1 MFVRNWMSAPVVSI
15 EAPIPVPNALKIM
28 EKHHVRRM
36 PVVSG
41 GKLVGIVTKSDLFA
55 VAGKAGK
62 RGKNKLVSDVMTR
75 KVLTVAPNETLER
88 AAQTML
94 EKKISGI
101 PVVEGEKLVGIIT
114 ESDLFR
120 ALCGLLGISEP
131 GARLVL
137 TVDEQ
142 DDVLDTVRDRVKGMA
157 LRSLA
162 TYRNPEKRR
171 WEIVARVR
179 GRR

>member
-1 MFVRNWMSAPVVSI
+1 MFVRNWMSTPVVSI
-15 EAPIPVPNALKIM
+15 EPEIPVPNALSLM
-28 EKHHVRRM
+28 EKHRVRRM
-36 PVVSG
+36 PVVRDG
-41 GKLVGIVTKSDLFA
+41 RLAGIVTLSDLHA

-62 RGKNKLVSDVMTR
+62 RGKNKLVRDVMSR
-75 KVLTVAPNETLER
+75 RVLTVSPDETLER

-94 EKKISGI
+94 EKKISGL
-101 PVVEGEKLVGIIT
+101 PVVDGEKVVGIIT

-120 ALCGLLGISEP
+120 ALCGLLGIAEP

-137 TVDEQ
+137 SVSEDE
-142 DDVLDTVRDRVKGMA
+142 DVLNTVRDRVKGLA